1 MFHEMKVLVALFT
14 AIFPDHRRLSGP
26 EYSTNSFCMAK
37 LLNALQPPYF
47 TEEKT
52 EAGTSVSSNWSS
64 SWVVVWLQSSPFQM
78 SKKTVAVIPVGYPV
92 PSFWTSIWIRCNE
105 NLNLFTQS
113 VHQLNHSK
121 WSAYCVP
128 EPLLCAGNIEPNYRG
143 FPPLGVPTYKL
154 K

>member
-1 MFHEMKVLVALFT
+1 MKVLVALFT
-14 AIFPDHRRLSGP
+14 AIFSDHRRLSGP

-37 LLNALQPPYF
+37 LLNTLQPPYF

-52 EAGTSVSSNWSS
+52 ETGTSVSSDWSG
-64 SWVVVWLQSSPFQM
+64 WVVVWLPSSPFQV
-78 SKKTVAVIPVGYPV
+78 SKKTVALIPVGDPV
-92 PSFWTSIWIRCNE
+92 PSFWTSIWIRWNE

-121 WSAYCVP
+121 RSAYCEP
-128 EPLLCAGNIEPNYRG
+128 ETLLCAGNIEPNYRG
-143 FPPLGVPTYKL
+143 FPPLRVTTYKL